1 MPSTIEKVFDEP
13 RVFAVIKALGGDG
26 LRMAQFQVEFEL
38 TVLAGLM
45 SVGGNLNELQ
55 VPFIAKS
62 LIETY
67 PNESIADFKLCF
79 QRGAMGVYGQ
89 IQRLDG
95 ITIGGWMPKYLE
107 EKYEVRE
114 RMLMNERDEYYKLPP
129 LPNKEEW
136 EAKEA
141 IASRERADKY
151 IKEMLDNVGGVTKVP
166 ALKPEEIK
174 KAGKERLKP
183 QGSSYLQDD
192 ERGRLSLL
200 RIEWAKKMFN
210 PITGDKLTDF
220 IPFEE
225 WVKM

>member
-1 MPSTIEKVFDEP
+1 MAMV
-13 RVFAVIKALGGDG
+13 KAIG
-26 LRMAQFQVEFEL
+26 LDNVLNAVEFEL
-38 TVLAGLM
+38 TKLAALM
-45 SVGGNLNELQ
+45 SVGGNLNTHQ
-55 VPFIAKS
+55 ITFIAKQ
-62 LIETY
+62 LVEIY
-67 PNESIADFKLCF
+67 PNETLADFKICF
-79 QRGAMGVYGQ
+79 ERGAIGQYGS
-89 IQRLDG
+89 IQRMDG
-95 ITIGGWMPKYLE
+95 IVIREWMVKYLE
-107 EKYEVRE
+107 EKYEVQE
-114 RMLMNERDEYYKLPP
+114 YILMNERDEYYKLPP
-129 LPNKEEW
+129 LPTKEEW

-141 IASRERADKY
+141 VASRERADKY

-166 ALKPEEIK
+166 ALTPDEIK

-225 WVKM
+225 WVKI